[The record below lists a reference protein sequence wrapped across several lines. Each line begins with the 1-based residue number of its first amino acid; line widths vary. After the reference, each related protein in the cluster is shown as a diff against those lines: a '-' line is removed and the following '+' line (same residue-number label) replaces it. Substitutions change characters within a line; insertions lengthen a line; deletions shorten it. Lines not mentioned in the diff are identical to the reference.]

1 MAAHHSPVTLRAFQV
16 APMDLNNILSQ
27 LETASEEDI
36 EKLLQ
41 QYNVEVSRAFARFS
55 STKTNAR
62 ANVS

>member
-1 MAAHHSPVTLRAFQV
+1 
-16 APMDLNNILSQ
+16 MDLNNILSQ

-41 QYNVEVSRAFARFS
+41 QYNVEVSRAFGRFS

>member
-1 MAAHHSPVTLRAFQV
+1 
-16 APMDLNNILSQ
+16 MDLNNILSQ

-55 STKTNAR
+55 ATKTNAR